1 MADLSSRRVIQVQN
15 QAIIS
20 INANAKSSLLC
31 RWSVPEPEPLW
42 ETPGRLVEEE
52 VEEEEEDEDENSGE
66 VGLKV

>member
-1 MADLSSRRVIQVQN
+1 MPDRSSRRVIQVQN

-31 RWSVPEPEPLW
+31 RWSVPDPEPLW
-42 ETPGRLVEEE
+42 EAPGRLVD
-52 VEEEEEDEDENSGE
+52 EEDEDENSGE

>member
-1 MADLSSRRVIQVQN
+1 MPDLSSRSVIQVQN

-31 RWSVPEPEPLW
+31 RWSVPDPVPLW
-42 ETPGRLVEEE
+42 ETAGRLVED
-52 VEEEEEDEDENSGE
+52 EDEDENSGE